1 MIHRIAIHQ
10 DLFAASSHLQSTW
23 GGSIDTGPRI
33 PRNLHVPSALLI
45 EMVGADI
52 VAKLLQEGKIERGVK
67 DYHRKGRNQLPA
79 SEADVADAR
88 YELKCQL
95 DHLEQEIRKAVV
107 T

>member
-52 VAKLLQEGKIERGVK
+52 VAKLLQEGKTKRGVK
-67 DYHRKGRNQLPA
+67 DYPRKGRPRPA
-79 SEADVADAR
+79 SEADVANAR
-88 YELKCQL
+88 CELKCQL
-95 DHLEQEIRKAVV
+95 DLLDEV
-107 T
+107 